1 MGCASD
7 RTTPDTRSMTE
18 PLTDFGSHVH
28 AQSMKLWGDRGAV
41 HMVGRS
47 RALRSAQEKLRRFV
61 TVDRPVLLT
70 GESGVGKELFAR
82 SLYLLSPRRGR
93 AFLSVN
99 CAQYQNDDLLVS
111 EIFGHKKGSFTGA
124 WTDNTG
130 LFEAADG
137 GVLFLDEVGELSPRA
152 QAMLLRALSEGEIK
166 PLGATE
172 VRHVDV
178 HVVTA
183 TNRPLKQM
191 VAEKSFREDLY
202 YRLQYLHVHV
212 PPIRE
217 REDDWHLLVD
227 FFLGRSNGLSEQGK
241 QFSPSAWSML
251 GKYDWPGNVRE
262 IQSVV
267 DVGCCLTDGQTIDT
281 DTIREVLADP
291 NAAAPGEKDPALV
304 KSLYA
309 DMLEDGRDFWEVVR
323 EPFLDREL
331 NRAQVRAIVQQGLA
345 DSRGSYK
352 QLLHIFRIDDT
363 DYLKFMDFLRHHR
376 LKPRNR
382 C

>member
-1 MGCASD
+1 MLL
-7 RTTPDTRSMTE
+7 
-18 PLTDFGSHVH
+18 PLTEFGSQVQAH
-28 AQSMKLWGDRGAV
+28 SKRLWGDRAAV

-47 RALRSAQEKLRRFV
+47 RALREAQEKLKRFAS
-61 TVDRPVLLT
+61 VDRPVLLT

-82 SLYLLSPRRGR
+82 SLYLLSSRRGQT
-93 AFLSVN
+93 FLSIN
-99 CAQYQNDDLLVS
+99 CAQYQSDDLLVS

-124 WTDNTG
+124 FADSTG

-172 VRHVDV
+172 AKHVNVR
-178 HVVTA
+178 VVAA
-183 TNRPLKQM
+183 TNRPLRQM
-191 VAEKSFREDLY
+191 VAEKTFREDLF
-202 YRLQYLHVHV
+202 YRLQYLHIHI

-227 FFLGRSNGLSEQGK
+227 FFLSRSNMSMGWTKELST
-241 QFSPSAWSML
+241 SAWSML
-251 GKYDWPGNVRE
+251 GHYTWPGNVRE

-267 DVGCCLTDGQTIDT
+267 DVGCCLSEGFMIES
-281 DTIREVLADP
+281 DTIRDVLTGSEGASTNLEYDT
-291 NAAAPGEKDPALV
+291 AGT
-304 KSLYA
+304 LYSM
-309 DMLEDGRDFWEVVR
+309 MLEEGRNFWDVVR

-331 NRAQVRAIVQQGLA
+331 NRAQVRAIVKHGLD

-352 QLLHIFRIDDT
+352 KMLEIFRVEQS

-376 LKPRNR
+376 LKPDQR
-382 C
+382 

>member
-1 MGCASD
+1 MA
-7 RTTPDTRSMTE
+7 E
-18 PLTDFGSHVH
+18 PFTDFGMQVR
-28 AQSMKLWGDRGAV
+28 AQSTKLWGDRGAV
-41 HMVGRS
+41 QMVGRS
-47 RALRSAQEKLRRFV
+47 RALRAAQQRLQRFV
-61 TVDRPVLLT
+61 DVERPVLLT

-82 SLYLLSPRRGR
+82 SFYLLSPRRGCK
-93 AFLSVN
+93 FLSIN

-166 PLGATE
+166 PLGETE

-178 HVVTA
+178 RVVAA
-183 TNRPLKQM
+183 TNRSLQQM
-191 VAEKSFREDLY
+191 VAEKTFREDLY
-202 YRLQYLHVHV
+202 YRLRYLHVHV

-227 FFLGRSNGLSEQGK
+227 FFLTRSNRSRASLK
-241 QFSPSAWSML
+241 CLSPSALTKL
-251 GKYDWPGNVRE
+251 GSYEWPGNVRE

-267 DVGCCLTDGQTIDT
+267 DVGFCLSDGPTIEG
-281 DTIREVLADP
+281 DTIEEVLAGDQP
-291 NAAAPGEKDPALV
+291 VRPGADDAYIVRETYAL
-304 KSLYA
+304 
-309 DMLEDGRDFWEVVR
+309 MIEQGHDFWRVVR

-331 NRAQVRAIVQQGLA
+331 NRSQVRAIVGLGLSDA
-345 DSRGSYK
+345 NGSYK
-352 QLLHIFRIDDT
+352 QLLQIFRIDDRE
-363 DYLKFMDFLRHHR
+363 YLKFMDFLRHHR
-376 LKPRNR
+376 LKPSNASRAF
-382 C
+382 